1 MYNSSESWLFK
12 RLHRSQWRS
21 TKHKDTQKKIDTHNN
36 KHKNMKVLCE
46 VLGFKPFFRDNRG
59 NGWFLDKIRA
69 WWALQVTLLL
79 LDDKKKNHSVPSNE
93 IYSPVLFHS
102 EMQNTHICNLIQPDG
117 IAFAGYWCSCFVFG
131 CVAKLI
137 LTEVI
142 SYPPAYNSRFN
153 IVWGFE
159 PSGCLRKL
167 ISFTVTEEINLFLLQ
182 RRKTKYWEQMILVS
196 IYS

>member
-1 MYNSSESWLFK
+1 MKCWVSSLSLEITEGMADFLT
-12 RLHRSQWRS
+12 RLEPGELCRWRS
-21 TKHKDTQKKIDTHNN
+21 SPRWQKK
-36 KHKNMKVLCE
+36 KKLCA
-46 VLGFKPFFRDNRG
+46 RQWN
-59 NGWFLDKIRA
+59 
-69 WWALQVTLLL
+69 LQ
-79 LDDKKKNHSVPSNE
+79 SCS
-93 IYSPVLFHS
+93 FHS

-137 LTEVI
+137 PTEVI